1 MTFMD
6 AIKTCFSKYVTFSG
20 RASRPEYWYWCL
32 FILIA
37 GICTYIIDGLIIK
50 DLETSPANL
59 LFSVVTA
66 LPGIAVS
73 VRRLHDVG
81 RSGWWL
87 LTLFTV
93 IGLIPLIYWALR
105 KSDEGENRFSTLE
118 IKHDDNS

>member
-1 MTFMD
+1 MTFMGS
-6 AIKTCFSKYVTFSG
+6 IKTYFSKYVTFTG
-20 RASRPEYWYWCL
+20 RASRPEYWYWWL
-32 FILIA
+32 FMLIA

-105 KSDEGENRFSTLE
+105 KSDEGENRFGA
-118 IKHDDNS
+118 